1 MFRMK
6 ILMFKLTIIKYF
18 MCGSRVFH
26 LVKINGNLSVNF
38 FFFKIK
44 SSKIEDTEFH

>member
-6 ILMFKLTIIKYF
+6 ILMFKLIIIKYF
-18 MCGSRVFH
+18 MCGLWVFY

-44 SSKIEDTEFH
+44 SLKIEDIEFY